1 MTTERRRAAP
11 AAASSAR
18 EVKVWDPLVRV
29 FHWTLVI
36 GFFAAYLSEGEAET
50 LSLHTWAGYTMI
62 GLVLIRLVWGFVGTR
77 HARFRDFVHR
87 PGTVKDYIVSIFRR
101 SPRRYLG
108 HNPAGGL
115 MIVILLISLFM
126 TAFFGMAV
134 YAVEEQAG
142 PLAGWFGA
150 LGENWEDVF
159 KGVHEFFAN
168 FTLLLVATHV
178 AGVIVE
184 SLLHRENLVRAMF
197 TGRKRAETE

>member
-1 MTTERRRAAP
+1 MTTERSRAVP
-11 AAASSAR
+11 AAASATR

-50 LSLHTWAGYTMI
+50 LNLHTWAGYTVI

-87 PGTVKDYIVSIFRR
+87 PGTVKDYVVSIFRR

-150 LGENWEDVF
+150 LGEHWEDVF
-159 KGVHEFFAN
+159 ESTHEFFAN
-168 FTLLLVATHV
+168 FTLLLVAVHV

-197 TGRKRAETE
+197 AGRKRAETE